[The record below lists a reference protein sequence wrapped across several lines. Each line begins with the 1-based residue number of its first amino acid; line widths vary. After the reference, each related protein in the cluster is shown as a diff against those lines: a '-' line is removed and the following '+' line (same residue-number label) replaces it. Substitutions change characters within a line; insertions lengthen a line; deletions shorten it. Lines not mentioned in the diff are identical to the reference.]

1 MSANRSHLALIVPSH
16 NTVMEPDF
24 HGERDD
30 FPWTVNT
37 WRLSQESVTR
47 DDEIRMLEEELPG
60 CLDEIGTMEPDVVV
74 FGCTSA
80 GSLGGLAN
88 DREMIED
95 IRARTGAR
103 VVTVIS
109 SMLTELEDLSPRRV
123 AVFTPYVEELTVS
136 VADCVVEAGYELACA
151 KGMGLANNRDI
162 GRVTPPEII
171 DFVRNGM
178 VGVSTDCV
186 FLSCTN
192 WRAIEAIDALQ
203 VELGVPVLSSNQVSL
218 NASRRSAG
226 LTN

>member
-1 MSANRSHLALIVPSH
+1 MC
-16 NTVMEPDF
+16 
-24 HGERDD
+24 
-30 FPWTVNT
+30 
-37 WRLSQESVTR
+37 
-47 DDEIRMLEEELPG
+47 IR
-60 CLDEIGTMEPDVVV
+60 
-74 FGCTSA
+74 
-80 GSLGGLAN
+80 
-88 DREMIED
+88 DREN
-95 IRARTGAR
+95 
-103 VVTVIS
+103 
-109 SMLTELEDLSPRRV
+109 LSPRRV

-203 VELGVPVLSSNQVSL
+203 VELEVPVLSSNQVSL